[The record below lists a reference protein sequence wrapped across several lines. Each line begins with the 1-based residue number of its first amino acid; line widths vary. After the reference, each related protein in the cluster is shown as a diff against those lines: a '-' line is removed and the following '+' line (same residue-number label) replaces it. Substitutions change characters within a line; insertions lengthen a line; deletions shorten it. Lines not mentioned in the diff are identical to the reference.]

1 LFTSFIVPLDLTIG
15 APAIYYFKSAIK
27 SPFSSFIARSSSS
40 SYKFSSFASYLKD
53 ERWFEESALGRIK
66 LLEAD
71 FANVFGSEEDRI
83 SYESLSE

>member
-1 LFTSFIVPLDLTIG
+1 
-15 APAIYYFKSAIK
+15 
-27 SPFSSFIARSSSS
+27 
-40 SYKFSSFASYLKD
+40 LKD